1 MATPPNVTSWLS
13 TRSLAVGAAITVF
26 IAGLVA
32 LIAAPHLGVAGA
44 MIALFS
50 TLIGAAVVTGAV
62 LHAAYPVF
70 ENRLSQVMQ
79 RASKA
84 EEQYRAIFD
93 NAVEG
98 IFQTTPDGRYLK
110 ANPMLAQI
118 YGYESPDAMMNSLT
132 NIGSQLY
139 LDESRREEFARV
151 LQQEGAVWNFDSQ
164 VRRRDGQTIW
174 IRENARAVRNSKGEL
189 TGYEGTVVDITQR
202 RQAQEELAATRER
215 ERNTAG
221 RIQQTLLLG
230 DPPTDL
236 PWLDIGVMTQASQAI
251 DGDFYDFY
259 RYNDHCIDVLI
270 GDVMGKGIAA
280 ALLGAGIKS
289 RYLRAVGQLL
299 YAGTE
304 SKLPEPE
311 QVISMMHS
319 ELTTHFIGLEFFAT
333 MCYLRFDSR
342 KKRVTYVDC
351 GHAKTIR
358 CSIDGEVEMLESE
371 CCPIGFSELETYSQR
386 TLPYKSGD
394 IFVCYSDGVTEAA
407 NPEGDMF
414 GLDRLTD
421 LVAANYKSTPTELT
435 AMIKDEVMKYANGVP
450 LGDDLTILIIRT
462 V

>member
-1 MATPPNVTSWLS
+1 M
-13 TRSLAVGAAITVF
+13 
-26 IAGLVA
+26 IALVS
-32 LIAAPHLGVAGA
+32 APHLGVAGA
-44 MIALFS
+44 VFALIAAVA
-50 TLIGAAVVTGAV
+50 GAAIVTGSV
-62 LHAAYPVF
+62 IHAMSPAF
-70 ENRLSQVMQ
+70 ERRLSQVMQ
-79 RASKA
+79 RANNA
-84 EEQYRAIFD
+84 EAQYRSIFD

-98 IFQTTPDGRYLK
+98 IFQTTEDGRYLK

-118 YGYESPDAMMNSLT
+118 YGYESPEQMMVSLT

-139 LDESRREEFARV
+139 VDEDRRIEFRRI
-151 LQQEGAVWNFDSQ
+151 LQQEGAIYNFDSQ
-164 VRRRDGQTIW
+164 VRRRDGEVIW
-174 IRENARAVRNSKGEL
+174 IRENARSIRNPSGAVV
-189 TGYEGTVVDITQR
+189 GYEGTVVDITAR
-202 RQAQEELAATRER
+202 RQAQDELAKSRER
-215 ERNTAG
+215 ERATAG

-230 DPPTDL
+230 DPPRDL
-236 PWLDIGVMTQASQAI
+236 PWLEIGVFTQASQAI

-270 GDVMGKGIAA
+270 GDVMGKGIPA

-289 RYLRAVGQLL
+289 RYLRAIGQLL
-299 YAGTE
+299 FAGGE

-319 ELTTHFIGLEFFAT
+319 ELTSHFIGLEFFAT

-358 CSIDGEVEMLESE
+358 CSSAGEIEMLESE
-371 CCPIGFSELETYSQR
+371 CVPIGFSELETYSQCCA
-386 TLPYKSGD
+386 PYSHGD

-407 NPEGDMF
+407 NKEGDMF
-414 GLDRLTD
+414 GLDRLTA
-421 LVAANYKSTPTELT
+421 LVAENYASDPESLTEIIKS
-435 AMIKDEVMKYANGVP
+435 EVLAYADGVP